1 MNTIERNCLQKQE
14 LGEAEGGGGAEGEKG
29 RVEHEEG
36 RVEHDSGKIK
46 REELNITQVKYKTEQ
61 NVVILDI

>member
-1 MNTIERNCLQKQE
+1 M
-14 LGEAEGGGGAEGEKG
+14 GEAKGRGGAEGEKG

-36 RVEHDSGKIK
+36 RFEHDSGKIK
-46 REELNITQVKYKTEQ
+46 REELNITQVKYKTEK